1 MELIK
6 MKIGVYSFAS
16 SLHDANW
23 VKKEGQ
29 KFLEE
34 IARKTGLTF
43 SFVEKE
49 QLDSMDLVISFI
61 QTGGVE
67 NQFLQML
74 SVLKEPY
81 LLLTYGEHNSLAAS
95 MEILS
100 YLKDEGKQGEILHGS
115 LDYISKKLKEISMI
129 YEAKTKLQN
138 VKLGV
143 IGKPS
148 DWLIGSHV
156 KVEDAKKLFGIQLL
170 YLSIEE
176 LYQKFKQKDA
186 TLCPSK
192 EEWLFDER
200 ELNRSKR
207 MYLALEDMVK
217 QYQLSGLT
225 LRCFDLLTIA
235 HTTGCLG
242 LALLNDKGCIGTCEG
257 DVPTMVTMQILYH
270 LIGSPGFQANP
281 SRIDLEKKEMVFA
294 HCTLPFSMTKA
305 HTLDTHFESGIGVAI
320 RGEMYL
326 GPVTIFKLSKDLR
339 HYYVDTAEL
348 VENLHE
354 SNLCRTQIR
363 LRFDH
368 DLSYFLTRPY
378 GNHHVIVYGN
388 HSSLIRAFMENI
400 LLK

>member
-1 MELIK
+1 
-6 MKIGVYSFAS
+6 MKIGVFPFAS
-16 SLHDANW
+16 SLHDSNW

-29 KFLEE
+29 KFLDE
-34 IARKTGLTF
+34 ISSRVGLTL

-49 QLDSMDLVISFI
+49 QLDSMDFTISFI

-67 NQFLQML
+67 NQFLEML
-74 SVLKEPY
+74 PSLKEPY

-115 LDYISKKLKEISMI
+115 LDYIAKKLKEII
-129 YEAKTKLQN
+129 LIHEAKKKLQN

-156 KVEDAKKLFGIQLL
+156 KDEDAKKLYGIQLVH
-170 YLSIEE
+170 LSIDE
-176 LYQKFKQKDA
+176 LYQKFMQEDA
-186 TLCPSK
+186 SFCPSK
-192 EEWLFDER
+192 KEWKFDEE
-200 ELNRSKR
+200 ELNLSKR

-225 LRCFDLLTIA
+225 LRCFDLLTMA

-257 DVPTMVTMQILYH
+257 DVPTMITMQILYH
-270 LIGSPGFQANP
+270 LIGCPGFQANP
-281 SRIDLEKKEMVFA
+281 SRIDLEKKEMIFA
-294 HCTLPFSMTKA
+294 HCTLPFSMTET
-305 HTLDTHFESGIGVAI
+305 HTLDTHFESGIGVAV
-320 RGEMYL
+320 RGEMHL
-326 GPVTIFKLSKDLR
+326 GTVTIFKLSKDLR

-378 GNHHVIVYGN
+378 GNHHVILYGD
-388 HSSLIRAFMENI
+388 HCSLIRAFMENI
-400 LLK
+400 LSK